1 MTANRFTAAAP
12 ADLTPADRLAQIAA
26 ILARG
31 VLRIRQIRTVE
42 TAPESDSPSLDVS
55 DETVLSVTRG

>member
-1 MTANRFTAAAP
+1 MPQQPHDPTELAP
-12 ADLTPADRLAQIAA
+12 SDRLPQIAA

-42 TAPESDSPSLDVS
+42 TAPESGSPSFDVS